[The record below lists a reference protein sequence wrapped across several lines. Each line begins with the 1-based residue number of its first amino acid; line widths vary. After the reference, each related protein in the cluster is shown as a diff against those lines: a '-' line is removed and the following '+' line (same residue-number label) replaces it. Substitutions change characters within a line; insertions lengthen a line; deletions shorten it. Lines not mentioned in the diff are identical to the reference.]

1 MADVYLQFELWH
13 AYYSDQA
20 YPNRYYEFSPES
32 GSLDDSGSVT
42 ISYTLQ
48 HYSTWRNGRITA
60 INFVEV
66 WFYDAAGNYLSHENA
81 SGYASSTFN
90 GASGKTTIDLS
101 KCTNSEK
108 KNAARMDVLIE
119 TNATI
124 TTPGGDNWRET
135 PVGNSSGNVPSFTLV
150 HYSKVS
156 APTNPK
162 FASTLSRSTVRF
174 SWGAGSDGNGGNNVE
189 GYQVQYQFRA
199 PEAEWPTTWTD
210 IPSSPVTTTEIWAD
224 PPQKVGYYRRSRVR
238 TLGSAGEGWH
248 SDWVITTNTLQRK
261 WDAFPEWTDP
271 TLVEKSSHIRAVHL
285 TEMQERINVIRAFFG
300 KSAYSFTTVKAG
312 ETKIAK
318 WAALIGE
325 MRAALDDLAGTASN
339 WNTLEAGKPRIAHI
353 TQLRS
358 VIDNW

>member
-20 YPNRYYEFSPES
+20 YPYRYYSFSPAS
-32 GSLDDSGSVT
+32 GSLNDSGSVT

-48 HYSTWRNGRITA
+48 HYSAWSNGRITA

-101 KCTNSEK
+101 KCTNGDK

-119 TNATI
+119 TTATI
-124 TTPGGDNWRET
+124 TTPSGDNPRET

-162 FASTLSRSTVRF
+162 FDATLSRSTVGF
-174 SWGAGSDGNGGNNVE
+174 SWGAGSDGNGGNKVA
-189 GYQVQYQFRA
+189 GYQVQYQVRA
-199 PEAEWPTTWTD
+199 PEAEWPTEWTD
-210 IPSSPVTTTEIWAD
+210 IPSSPVKTTEIWAD
-224 PPQKVGYYRRSRVR
+224 PPQTVGYYRRSRVR
-238 TLGSAGEGWH
+238 TLGSAGDGWH
-248 SDWVITTNTLQRK
+248 SDWVITTNTLRRK
-261 WDAFPEWTDP
+261 WDAFPAWTDP
-271 TLVEKSSHIRAVHL
+271 TLTARTSVIRAVHL
-285 TEMQERINVIRAFFG
+285 TELQTRVNTIRVFYG
-300 KSAYSFTTVKAG
+300 LGAYSFTTITARTSKV
-312 ETKIAK
+312 AK
-318 WAALIGE
+318 WAALIQEIRSAVDGITTSHE
-325 MRAALDDLAGTASN
+325 S

-353 TQLRS
+353 TQLRNI
-358 VIDNW
+358 IDNM

>member
-20 YPNRYYEFSPES
+20 YPYRYYSFSPAS
-32 GSLDDSGSVT
+32 GSLNDSGSVT

-48 HYSTWRNGRITA
+48 YYSSWSNGRITA

-66 WFYDAAGNYLSHENA
+66 WFYDAAGNYIAHENA
-81 SGYASSTFN
+81 SGYATSTFN

-101 KCTNSEK
+101 KCTNSAK

-119 TNATI
+119 TTATI
-124 TTPGGDNWRET
+124 TTPSGDNWRET
-135 PVGNSSGNVPSFTLV
+135 PVGDSSGNVPSFTLV

-162 FASTLSRSTVRF
+162 FDATPSREAVRF
-174 SWGAGSDGNGGNNVE
+174 SWGAGSNGNGGNNVT
-189 GYQVQYQFRA
+189 GYDVQYQDSA
-199 PEAEWPTTWTD
+199 DGVTWPSAWTAAYG
-210 IPSSPVTTTEIWAD
+210 SPVAGTEMQIG
-224 PPQKVGYYRRSRVR
+224 PPATVGHYRRVRVR
-238 TLGSAGEGWH
+238 TRGSISEEWH
-248 SDWVITTNTLQRK
+248 SSWVISTNTLRRK
-261 WDAFPEWTDP
+261 WDAFPAWTDP
-271 TLVEKSSHIRAVHL
+271 TLVAKSSHIRAVHL
-285 TEMQERINVIRAFFG
+285 TEIQQRTNYVRAFFG
-300 KSAYSFTTVKAG
+300 ISAYSFTSVKAG

-325 MRAALDDLAGTASN
+325 MRAAIDGLMGTVNS
-339 WNTLEAGKPRIAHI
+339 WDTLEAGKPRIAHI